1 MLLFGAT
8 GMVGQGVLRECL
20 LDDRVDSV
28 RAVVRAPLD
37 TTHPKLTAIVH
48 RDFTDFTALAG
59 EFEDVDACFYCLGV
73 TSAGKGEDEYRRI
86 THDYT
91 LAAAHALPANPSL
104 TFVFVSGEGTDST
117 EHGRSMWARVKG
129 RTENELLGMDFHAYM
144 FRPGYIHAM
153 HGERSRTPAY
163 RWIYP
168 VVSRLYPLLRRVMPD
183 KVTTTENIGRAMIA
197 VTGWNG
203 TGEHILRSPEINR
216 IADAP
221 AQGDPKERP

>member
-1 MLLFGAT
+1 MNVLLFGAT

-91 LAAAHALPANPSL
+91 LAAAHALP
-104 TFVFVSGEGTDST
+104 
-117 EHGRSMWARVKG
+117 
-129 RTENELLGMDFHAYM
+129 RT
-144 FRPGYIHAM
+144 R
-153 HGERSRTPAY
+153 
-163 RWIYP
+163 
-168 VVSRLYPLLRRVMPD
+168 
-183 KVTTTENIGRAMIA
+183 
-197 VTGWNG
+197 
-203 TGEHILRSPEINR
+203 RSPSSSSPAR
-216 IADAP
+216 AP
-221 AQGDPKERP
+221 TAPSTAAPCGPG